1 MIHFIHELLAQ
12 LFWLLFCSSSSCPA
26 MEVPTVFSLV
36 SSSFTSDLSRATS
49 ICDDDVGEE
58 VNVNNFCNSFS
69 VLRMCT
75 SLVFTLDSSSAIRE
89 PILAT
94 SVRISVTS
102 AGSVFSSGAAARL
115 FVTDERL
122 AFNNKI

>member
-1 MIHFIHELLAQ
+1 
-12 LFWLLFCSSSSCPA
+12 

-49 ICDDDVGEE
+49 ICDDVVGEE